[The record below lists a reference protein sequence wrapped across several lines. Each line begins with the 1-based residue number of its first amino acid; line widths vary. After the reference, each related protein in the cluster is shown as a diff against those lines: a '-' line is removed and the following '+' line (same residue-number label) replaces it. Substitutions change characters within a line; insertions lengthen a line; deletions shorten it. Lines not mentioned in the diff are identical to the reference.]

1 MSALQENI
9 RLIEEQ
15 NELYKQL
22 IILRQH
28 HEELRVSHRELYDQ
42 FLDEKAQCKKF
53 KKLLEEHNINVE
65 TGEQDPNI
73 VID

>member
-15 NELYKQL
+15 NELYKEL
-22 IILRQH
+22 ILLRMTL
-28 HEELRVSHRELYDQ
+28 EEQNKKV
-42 FLDEKAQCKKF
+42 EKLEN
-53 KKLLEEHNINVE
+53 LLNEHNINIE

-73 VID
+73 IID

>member
-15 NELYKQL
+15 NELFKEL
-22 IILRQH
+22 ILLRMTL
-28 HEELRVSHRELYDQ
+28 EEQ
-42 FLDEKAQCKKF
+42 NKKIEKLEN
-53 KKLLEEHNINVE
+53 LLNEHNINIE

-73 VID
+73 IID

>member
-15 NELYKQL
+15 NELFKEL
-22 IILRQH
+22 ILLRMTL
-28 HEELRVSHRELYDQ
+28 EEQ
-42 FLDEKAQCKKF
+42 NKKIEKLEN
-53 KKLLEEHNINVE
+53 LLNEHNINVE

-73 VID
+73 IID

>member
-15 NELYKQL
+15 NELFKEL
-22 IILRQH
+22 ILLRMTL
-28 HEELRVSHRELYDQ
+28 EEQNKKV
-42 FLDEKAQCKKF
+42 EKLEN
-53 KKLLEEHNINVE
+53 LLEQHNINVE

-73 VID
+73 VTD

>member
-15 NELYKQL
+15 NELFKEL
-22 IILRQH
+22 ILLRMTL
-28 HEELRVSHRELYDQ
+28 EEQNKKV
-42 FLDEKAQCKKF
+42 EKLEN
-53 KKLLEEHNINVE
+53 LLNEHNINIE

-73 VID
+73 IID

>member
-15 NELYKQL
+15 NDLFKE
-22 IILRQH
+22 IIL
-28 HEELRVSHRELYDQ
+28 LRMTVKEQ
-42 FLDEKAQCKKF
+42 NKKVEKLEN
-53 KKLLEEHNINVE
+53 LLKEHNINVE

>member
-15 NELYKQL
+15 NELFKEL
-22 IILRQH
+22 ILLRMTL
-28 HEELRVSHRELYDQ
+28 EEQ
-42 FLDEKAQCKKF
+42 NKKVQ
-53 KKLLEEHNINVE
+53 KLENLLEQHNINVE

-73 VID
+73 VTD